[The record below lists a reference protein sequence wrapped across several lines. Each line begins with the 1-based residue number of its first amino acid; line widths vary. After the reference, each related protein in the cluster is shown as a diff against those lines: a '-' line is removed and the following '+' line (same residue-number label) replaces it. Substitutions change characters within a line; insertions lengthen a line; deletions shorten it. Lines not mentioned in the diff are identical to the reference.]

1 MSIGFLG
8 LGTMGQPIAH
18 NLLRAGHALTVWNR
32 SAAAAQPLLEAG
44 AQLAAQPADAVR
56 GPVLF
61 SMLADDA
68 AG

>member
-44 AQLAAQPADAVR
+44 AQLAAQPA
-56 GPVLF
+56 
-61 SMLADDA
+61 
-68 AG
+68 